1 MLGIPD
7 FHDKTTITLHA
18 EIIRILLA
26 IERPTTP
33 QLELIRNTLER
44 LNILERGVTKHQ
56 INEMIKILTSNE
68 SLVRMG

>member
-1 MLGIPD
+1 MLGISD

-56 INEMIKILTSNE
+56 INEMIKILTSDE